1 MHLLGIDFEDWYH
14 PELVKPYVSE
24 DKKIPV
30 MYKGLE
36 KILGLLRKNDAK
48 ATFFIV
54 GELLQSNPEIS
65 DKILDEGQ
73 EIGFH
78 TMKHTR
84 LDESDFRTQFKKDLE
99 IFDKLTSKKPV
110 GFRAPT
116 FSLNS
121 KSSWAI
127 DELVNGGY
135 KYDSSIVPA
144 KTSMYGMPSA

>member
-54 GELLQSNPEIS
+54 GELLQ
-65 DKILDEGQ
+65 L
-73 EIGFH
+73 
-78 TMKHTR
+78 
-84 LDESDFRTQFKKDLE
+84 
-99 IFDKLTSKKPV
+99 
-110 GFRAPT
+110 
-116 FSLNS
+116 SL
-121 KSSWAI
+121 I
-127 DELVNGGY
+127 H
-135 KYDSSIVPA
+135 I
-144 KTSMYGMPSA
+144 